1 MTSDVCCGTLRL
13 RAIHSVDN
21 LVSRLESVTGNSPIS
36 FIKAWQAIRAC
47 RALMVFGSQLG
58 RWGRVGG

>member
-1 MTSDVCCGTLRL
+1 MTSDTCCAAFRL

-21 LVSRLESVTGNSPIS
+21 LVSRLESVTGNSPFS

-47 RALMVFGSQLG
+47 RALMVFLSPLYMM
-58 RWGRVGG
+58 